1 MNPQKI
7 GVRYGS
13 LIKLKSEFEERYII
27 LHRHT
32 FPEVQQRLYDSHIRN
47 FSIFLK
53 DGTLFSYFEYV
64 GDNYSEDME
73 RIAQDAATQ
82 DWWKLTGPMQ
92 IPLENRENGEW
103 WASMPE
109 LFFSIFNAPSS
120 SQTLRFASVA
130 SVRSI
135 PEISDQ
141 PEGLREAGIDKLS
154 LFYRDKQIYAY
165 GELGGD
171 GELKRDPLVRESALS
186 RFLNSTAPETGCS
199 DWHPMSEVFHM
210 GID

>member
-1 MNPQKI
+1 MIMNPQKI

-32 FPEVQQRLYDSHIRN
+32 FPGVQQRLYDSHIRN

-109 LFFSIFNAPSS
+109 KRPA
-120 SQTLRFASVA
+120 ASKREDRLPLARCTRQAHSVKAA
-130 SVRSI
+130 SN
-135 PEISDQ
+135 P
-141 PEGLREAGIDKLS
+141 
-154 LFYRDKQIYAY
+154 
-165 GELGGD
+165 
-171 GELKRDPLVRESALS
+171 
-186 RFLNSTAPETGCS
+186 T
-199 DWHPMSEVFHM
+199 
-210 GID
+210 